1 MPFKKIG
8 LILVIVLLFS
18 LSFIQ
23 KTQAGFGISPPYV
36 INHYLS
42 RGSSYEQKIVLSR
55 SDPNEDL
62 KAEVTI
68 EAPEI
73 EKWLS
78 IKPAKEFILPK
89 GEQQVPMFVVVNV
102 PKDAQY
108 KDYKGIIRVRTT
120 PLTEPTGGQVRIVLG
135 ARIDVDLTVSKEVFI
150 DFKVRGLNIPEV
162 LLKDWPLS
170 LFSKIK
176 VLAKIEN
183 LGNVSGSPTKVG
195 LEIFDL
201 NEKNLLYS
209 GETKNLEKI
218 EPFKIKEI
226 TANFPVKVGP
236 GQYWAKIKIFKG
248 EEIKYQDKLI
258 LTIKKIPFA
267 PIDYFVIICLSLV
280 VILILVILFLI
291 AKKKQLFKK

>member
-1 MPFKKIG
+1 MSKFAKVFIALIVG
-8 LILVIVLLFS
+8 LVFLLQSNIVL
-18 LSFIQ
+18 
-23 KTQAGFGISPPYV
+23 AGFGISPPYV
-36 INHYLS
+36 LNHYLS

-55 SDPNEDL
+55 SEPNEDL
-62 KAEVTI
+62 KAEITI

-73 EKWLS
+73 EKWIS

-89 GEQQVPMFVVVNV
+89 GEQQVPMFVVVDV

-120 PLTEPTGGQVRIVLG
+120 PLTQPTGGQVRIVLG

-170 LFSKIK
+170 LFNKIK

-183 LGNVSGSPTKVG
+183 LGNVLGAPSKIA

-201 NEKNLLYS
+201 TEKNLLYS
-209 GETKNLEKI
+209 GETKKLEKV
-218 EPFKIKEI
+218 EPFKVKEI
-226 TANFPVKVGP
+226 TASFPIKVNP
-236 GQYWAKIKIFKG
+236 GQYWAKVKIFKG
-248 EEIKYQDKLI
+248 DEIKYQDKLI
-258 LTIKKIPFA
+258 LTIKKVPLT
-267 PIDYFVIICLSLV
+267 PTDYF
-280 VILILVILFLI
+280 ILILILLAIIIVLTTVFLMI
-291 AKKKQLFKK
+291 KRKKH